1 MAIWRSEDSANDH
14 GRTKRVGFSVA
25 AGSERRD
32 AFYAAVETYTDIGAG
47 CHELRVTDTG
57 GEWRLVYAVT
67 SDAIVVLDVFKKTTR
82 TTPQTILTRCAR
94 RLRDYHRRD
103 EK

>member
-32 AFYAAVETYTDIGAG
+32 AFYAAVETYPDIGAG

-57 GEWRLVYAVT
+57 GMA
-67 SDAIVVLDVFKKTTR
+67 A
-82 TTPQTILTRCAR
+82 
-94 RLRDYHRRD
+94 RLRGYVRCDCCLGRVQENDPDDATNDSDSVRTAVARLS
-103 EK
+103 